1 MLKVALG
8 QVYIN
13 TSTFMQSTVYEAF
26 TRVSINV
33 QVILA
38 NLISRDLITANDLIA
53 RLYVN
58 NGK

>member
-1 MLKVALG
+1 MLKVALSQG
-8 QVYIN
+8 YIN
-13 TSTFMQSTVYEAF
+13 TSTFMHSTVHEAF
-26 TRVSINV
+26 TRASVNV

-38 NLISRDLITANDLIA
+38 NLFSRDLITENVLIA